1 MAEKIICKKYKYVF
15 PMFVFVSL
23 IFRVGKESETENLTQ
38 RQSGSGEGLEGRV
51 INVVKTSKIH
61 YTLRPDRGTIK

>member
-1 MAEKIICKKYKYVF
+1 
-15 PMFVFVSL
+15 MFVFVSL